1 MKLMPSRQDMVQ
13 AQRAAPSPGLL
24 YLRRE
29 GLAQGGHMEAVM

>member
-29 GLAQGGHMEAVM
+29 GLAREDHMEAVM